1 MYAGRCAFSR
11 IVVVKLQQH
20 YIVNSTYQQQNGI
33 MHAVLTLNFKTA
45 LHFTLKFTTYKLC
58 TLVSNNNAL
67 PLWLC
72 ECAFLKCR
80 IVALKGQLISE

>member
-1 MYAGRCAFSR
+1 
-11 IVVVKLQQH
+11 
-20 YIVNSTYQQQNGI
+20 

-45 LHFTLKFTTYKLC
+45 LHFTLKFTTYKFC

-67 PLWLC
+67 PRWLC

-80 IVALKGQLISE
+80 IADFKGQLISE